1 MTLYR
6 VFPHL
11 PSAAPDVPGGPLYVP
26 PQGAGRLDNPDLFA
40 VLYLGDS
47 EAGAVAEAF
56 GRFTEWTTAMLE
68 GSPSLPGS
76 KRSVARYRLREGP
89 PLCNLDDAERLVEL
103 RRKPS
108 DVVSRSYGFTRAW
121 ARRIHQQ
128 RRWAGI
134 RWWSYYDPRWSSA
147 GVWNREQL
155 TLEEVWPLRLRNPAV
170 EEAARTIV
178 RRILL

>member
-1 MTLYR
+1 
-6 VFPHL
+6 
-11 PSAAPDVPGGPLYVP
+11 
-26 PQGAGRLDNPDLFA
+26 
-40 VLYLGDS
+40 
-47 EAGAVAEAF
+47 
-56 GRFTEWTTAMLE
+56 MLE